1 METIELSEILEQIAA
16 GRLSLEEAIEAATW
30 LSAAPPPDLT
40 CATCRFFSPAQFS
53 GVSPALP
60 SGVERQGLC
69 MRQPE
74 HVEHEQSIRC
84 YRYEQHDERF
94 EAFVVI
100 ETGRDC
106 RRRAELAAATGTSQR
121 AWL

>member
-1 METIELSEILEQIAA
+1 METMETIELSEILEQIAA
-16 GRLSLEEAIEAATW
+16 GRLSLEEAIEAAAW

-40 CATCRFFSPAQFS
+40 CATCRFFDPAQFS
-53 GVSPALP
+53 GVNSA
-60 SGVERQGLC
+60 ERQGLC
-69 MRQPE
+69 MCQPE
-74 HVEHEQSIRC
+74 HIEHEQSIRC
-84 YRYEQHDERF
+84 YRYEQRDERF

-100 ETGRDC
+100 ETGGDC